1 MFRTSEKYNDMST
14 VGVPCFQL
22 LAIETSTK

>member
-1 MFRTSEKYNDMST
+1 MFCTSEKYSDMST
-14 VGVPCFQL
+14 VGVPYFQL